1 MDRRRPTFELSQLSW
16 NQGNFEFPQSQI
28 QRIKELIFVLE
39 RSKLEQEEEEDQTQ
53 TSGYSNM
60 VDNQHFFGIWMR
72 RRTHH
77 LLLWWEKWSL
87 GNARM
92 SKNGDKMIPLLLA
105 YIFWR
110 TPGPPSNQ
118 KKREKINELVH
129 KIEQISL
136 CTSRAK
142 QHKLLSSKVFEN
154 HRKSRIQQCER
165 SELRLHFEWTNVY

>member
-39 RSKLEQEEEEDQTQ
+39 RSKLEQEEEDQTQ

-60 VDNQHFFGIWMR
+60 RERQPTFLWHMNGEED
-72 RRTHH
+72 TPS
-77 LLLWWEKWSL
+77 LLWWEKWSL

-142 QHKLLSSKVFEN
+142 QHKLLSFTVFEN
-154 HRKSRIQQCER
+154 YRKSHIQQCEW
-165 SELRLHFEWTNVY
+165 SELRLHFEWTKVN